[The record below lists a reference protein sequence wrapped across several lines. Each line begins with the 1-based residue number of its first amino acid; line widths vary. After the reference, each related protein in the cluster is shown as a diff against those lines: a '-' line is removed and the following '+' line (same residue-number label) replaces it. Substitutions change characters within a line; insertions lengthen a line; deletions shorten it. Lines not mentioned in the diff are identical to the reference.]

1 MKVIAE
7 SGQKVVGAMRSNSR
21 ENVTVVVTISA
32 AGATLAPWIIYKGQ
46 RLQADWVKGRN
57 GPPNARL
64 AVTDSSFMQGIVFV
78 NYIRDFHRQL
88 LDRGLI
94 NGTPHVLVLD
104 GHASHVTY
112 EVVKLARDLNIVLYH
127 IPSHSSHVVQPLD
140 VGSFGSFKREITKVL
155 SAFPA
160 RNGGRVPAKNNMLGI
175 LGDAWL
181 RSFSEE
187 QNISSFAG
195 EGLWPVDG
203 ERAMGRLQGVG

>member
-1 MKVIAE
+1 
-7 SGQKVVGAMRSNSR
+7 MRSNSR

-32 AGATLAPWIIYKGQ
+32 AGATLAPWIIYNGQ

-64 AVTDSSFMQGIVFV
+64 AVTDSSFMQGIVLV

-112 EVVKLARDLNIVLYH
+112 EVVKLARNLNIVRYQ

-140 VGSFGSFKREITKVL
+140 VKVGEGVVANATGRGAGRGRVVGRVVRNAGVCRSGRTL
-155 SAFPA
+155 TPA
-160 RNGGRVPAKNNMLGI
+160 RV
-175 LGDAWL
+175 
-181 RSFSEE
+181 
-187 QNISSFAG
+187 
-195 EGLWPVDG
+195 VD
-203 ERAMGRLQGVG
+203 V